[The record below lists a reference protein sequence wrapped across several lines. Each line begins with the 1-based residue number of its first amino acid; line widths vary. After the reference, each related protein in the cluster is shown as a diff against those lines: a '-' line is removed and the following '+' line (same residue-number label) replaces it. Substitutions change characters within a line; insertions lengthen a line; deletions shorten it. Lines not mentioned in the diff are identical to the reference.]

1 MGDQATGDQ
10 AMGDQATGYQATG
23 DQATAERPADLV
35 LTGGA
40 VYTVDA
46 ARTWAQA
53 VAVTD
58 GRIAAVGTDA
68 DMRPHVGPRTEVVNL
83 RGRMVLPGFQD
94 AHVHASGGGLER
106 NQCDLTGEHTRQG
119 YLAAIRAYAD
129 RAPEAEWITGG
140 GWSMDVFPGGVP
152 GKDDLDAIIPDRP
165 VFLSNRDHHGAWVNS
180 RALALAGIDAATP
193 DPPDGRLERT
203 ASGEPQGTLHEGAM
217 NLVQRLVPAPDLAA
231 QVAGILEGQ
240 RYLLSLGITAWQEA
254 IVGEYAVVPDCFDA
268 YREVERRGLLTAR
281 VTGALWWRRATGLS
295 QLDFLAERRAIAS
308 GPRFRATSVK
318 IMQDGVCENFTAAML
333 TPYLDG
339 HGHETGGRGTSF
351 FGPEELTEA
360 VTAIDAGGFQVHI
373 HAIGDRAVREALDA
387 IAAARAANGDG
398 EGLRGRGQQSAGR
411 RGWGQQSAGRRGRGQ
426 QSAGRH
432 HIAHLQVIHPDD
444 VPRFRELSVVANCQ
458 PLWASNEPQM
468 TELTL
473 PFLGPER
480 SAWQYPFGSL
490 AASGAQLCF
499 GSDWPVSSPNPMWQM
514 HTAVNRTTSPD
525 YPFRGPETET
535 PFLPGERIGLPAAIA
550 AFTMG
555 SAYVNHDERDAGS
568 VEAGKRADLVVLDR
582 DLFTQPAAEIAL
594 AEVDLTLVDGAV
606 VYARPGRL

>member
-1 MGDQATGDQ
+1 MGEG
-10 AMGDQATGYQATG
+10 G
-23 DQATAERPADLV
+23 PADLV
-35 LTGGA
+35 LAGGA

-53 VAVTD
+53 VAISG

-68 DMRPHVGPRTEVVNL
+68 EMRPHVGPRTEVVNL
-83 RGRMVLPGFQD
+83 HGRMVLPGFQD

-106 NQCDLTGEHTRQG
+106 GQCDLTGEHTREG

-129 RAPEAEWITGG
+129 RNSGAEWITGG
-140 GWSMDVFPGGVP
+140 GWGMDVFPGGVP
-152 GKDDLDAIIPDRP
+152 SKEDLDQVVPDRP

-180 RALALAGIDAATP
+180 RALALAGIDATTP
-193 DPPDGRLERT
+193 DPPDGRIERT
-203 ASGEPQGTLHEGAM
+203 AAGEPQGTLHEGAM
-217 NLVQRLVPAPDLAA
+217 NLVQRMVPAVTLAER
-231 QVAGILEGQ
+231 VAGVLEGQ
-240 RYLLSLGITAWQEA
+240 RYLHSLGITAWQEA
-254 IVGEYAVVPDCFDA
+254 IVGEYAVVPDSFDA
-268 YREVERRGLLTAR
+268 FREVEGQGLLTAR
-281 VTGALWWRRATGLS
+281 VTGALWWRRGAGLA
-295 QLDFLAERRAIAS
+295 QLDFLAGRRAIAS
-308 GPRFRATSVK
+308 GSRFRATSVK

-339 HGHETGGRGTSF
+339 HGHETEGRGTSF
-351 FGPEELTEA
+351 FDPEELKEA
-360 VTAIDAGGFQVHI
+360 VTAIDARGFQVHV

-387 IAAARAANGDG
+387 IAAARAANGPTT
-398 EGLRGRGQQSAGR
+398 
-411 RGWGQQSAGRRGRGQ
+411 
-426 QSAGRH
+426 GRH

-444 VPRFRELSVVANCQ
+444 VPRFRDLGVLANCQ

-468 TELTL
+468 TELTM

-514 HTAVNRTTSPD
+514 HTAVNRTTSPE
-525 YPFRGPETET
+525 YPFRGPQTDE
-535 PFLPGERIGLPAAIA
+535 PFVPGERIGLAAAIA

-568 VEAGKRADLVVLDR
+568 VEPGKRADLVVLDR
-582 DLFTQPAAEIAL
+582 NLFTQPATEIAL

-606 VYARPGRL
+606 VYARPGT

>member
-1 MGDQATGDQ
+1 M
-10 AMGDQATGYQATG
+10 
-23 DQATAERPADLV
+23 AEHPADLV

-53 VAVTD
+53 VAISG

-68 DMRPHVGPRTEVVNL
+68 EMRPHVGPRTEVVNL

-94 AHVHASGGGLER
+94 AHVHASSGGLER
-106 NQCDLTGEHTRQG
+106 GQCDLTSEHTREG

-129 RAPEAEWITGG
+129 RNPGAEWITGG
-140 GWSMDVFPGGVP
+140 GWGMDVFPGGVP
-152 GKDDLDAIIPDRP
+152 SKEDLDQVVPDRP

-193 DPPDGRLERT
+193 DPPDGRIERT
-203 ASGEPQGTLHEGAM
+203 ATGEPQGSLHEGAM
-217 NLVQRLVPAPDLAA
+217 NLVERIVPAVTLAER
-231 QVAGILEGQ
+231 VAGVLEGQ
-240 RYLLSLGITAWQEA
+240 RYLHSLGITAWQEA
-254 IVGEYAVVPDCFDA
+254 IVGEYAVVPDSFDA
-268 YREVERRGLLTAR
+268 FRELESQGLLTAR
-281 VTGALWWRRATGLS
+281 VTGALWWRRGPGLA

-308 GPRFRATSVK
+308 GSRFRATSVK

-339 HGHETGGRGTSF
+339 HGHETEGRGTGF
-351 FGPEELTEA
+351 FDPEELKEA
-360 VTAIDAGGFQVHI
+360 VTAIDARGFQVHV

-387 IAAARAANGDG
+387 IAAARAANGTTT
-398 EGLRGRGQQSAGR
+398 
-411 RGWGQQSAGRRGRGQ
+411 
-426 QSAGRH
+426 GRH

-444 VPRFRELSVVANCQ
+444 VPRFADLGVLANCQ

-514 HTAVNRTTSPD
+514 HTAVNRTTSPE
-525 YPFRGPETET
+525 YPFRGPETDE

-568 VEAGKRADLVVLDR
+568 VEPGKRADLVVLDR
-582 DLFTQPAAEIAL
+582 NLFTQPAAEIAL
-594 AEVDLTLVDGAV
+594 AEVDLTLVDGSV
-606 VYARPGRL
+606 VYARPGT

>member
-1 MGDQATGDQ
+1 M
-10 AMGDQATGYQATG
+10 
-23 DQATAERPADLV
+23 AERPADLV

-53 VAVTD
+53 VAVSG
-58 GRIAAVGTDA
+58 GRIAAVGADA
-68 DMRPHVGPRTEVVNL
+68 EMRPHVGPRTEVVNL

-106 NQCDLTGEHTRQG
+106 GQCDLTSEHTREG
-119 YLAAIRAYAD
+119 YLAAIRSYAD
-129 RAPEAEWITGG
+129 RNPGAEWITGG
-140 GWSMDVFPGGVP
+140 GWGMDVFPRGVP
-152 GKDDLDAIIPDRP
+152 SKKDLDEVVPDRP

-193 DPPDGRLERT
+193 DPPDGRIERT
-203 ASGEPQGTLHEGAM
+203 ATGAPQGSLHEGAM
-217 NLVQRLVPAPDLAA
+217 NLVQRMLPVVTLAER
-231 QVAGILEGQ
+231 VTGVLEGQ
-240 RYLLSLGITAWQEA
+240 RYLHSLGITAWQEA
-254 IVGEYAVVPDCFDA
+254 IVGEYAVVPDSFDA
-268 YREVERRGLLTAR
+268 FREVEGRGLLTAR
-281 VTGALWWRRATGLS
+281 VTGALWWRRGAGLS
-295 QLDFLAERRAIAS
+295 QLDSLAERRAIAS
-308 GPRFRATSVK
+308 GSRFRASSVK

-339 HGHETGGRGTSF
+339 HGHETEGRGTSF
-351 FGPEELTEA
+351 FDPEELKEA
-360 VTAIDAGGFQVHI
+360 VTAIDAQGFQVHI

-387 IAAARAANGDG
+387 VAAARAANGPT
-398 EGLRGRGQQSAGR
+398 
-411 RGWGQQSAGRRGRGQ
+411 
-426 QSAGRH
+426 AGRH

-444 VPRFRELSVVANCQ
+444 VPRFRDLGVLANCQ

-514 HTAVNRTTSPD
+514 HTAVNRTTSPE
-525 YPFRGPETET
+525 YPFRGPETDE
-535 PFLPGERIGLPAAIA
+535 PFLPDERIGLPAAIA

-568 VEAGKRADLVVLDR
+568 VEPGKRADLVVLDR
-582 DLFTQPAAEIAL
+582 NLFTQPAAEIAL

-606 VYARPGRL
+606 VYARPGA

>member
-1 MGDQATGDQ
+1 M
-10 AMGDQATGYQATG
+10 
-23 DQATAERPADLV
+23 TAERPADLV

-46 ARTWAQA
+46 ARSWAQA
-53 VAVTD
+53 VAVKD
-58 GRIAAVGTDA
+58 GRITAVGTDA

-83 RGRMVLPGFQD
+83 NGRMLLPGFQD

-106 NQCDLTGEHTRQG
+106 RQCDLTGEHSREG
-119 YLAAIRAYAD
+119 YLAAIRGYAD
-129 RAPEAEWITGG
+129 RAPGAAWITGG

-152 GKDDLDAIIPDRP
+152 GKDELDAVVPDRP
-165 VFLSNRDHHGAWVNS
+165 VFLANRDHHGAWVNS
-180 RALALAGIDAATP
+180 RALALAGVDAATP
-193 DPPDGRLERT
+193 DPPDGRIERT
-203 ASGEPQGTLHEGAM
+203 AAGEPQGTLHEGAM
-217 NLVQRLVPAPDLAA
+217 NLVQRMVPAVTVDE

-240 RYLLSLGITAWQEA
+240 RYLHSLGITAWQEA
-254 IVGEYAVVPDCFDA
+254 IVGEYAVVPDCFEA
-268 YREVERRGLLTAR
+268 YREVAGRGLLTAR
-281 VTGALWWRRATGLS
+281 VTGALWWQRSAGLS
-295 QLDFLAERRAIAS
+295 QLDFLAERRAIA
-308 GPRFRATSVK
+308 GPGRFRTTSVK

-333 TPYLDG
+333 SPYLDG
-339 HGHETGGRGTSF
+339 HGHETGGTGTSF
-351 FGPEELTEA
+351 FDPEELKEA
-360 VTAIDAGGFQVHI
+360 VTAIDARGFQVHV

-387 IAAARAANGDG
+387 IAAARAANGHG
-398 EGLRGRGQQSAGR
+398 VGWRGQNQQSVGRRGQNQQSVGRRGQGQQSVGR
-411 RGWGQQSAGRRGRGQ
+411 RGQNQQS
-426 QSAGRH
+426 GRH
-432 HIAHLQVIHPDD
+432 HIAHLQVIHPED
-444 VPRFRELSVVANCQ
+444 VPRFRDLAVVANCQ

-514 HTAVNRTTSPD
+514 HTAVNRTTSPG
-525 YPFRGPETET
+525 YPFRGRDTDT

-550 AFTMG
+550 AFTIG

-568 VEAGKRADLVVLDR
+568 IEPGKRADLVVLDR

-594 AEVDLTLVDGAV
+594 AEVDLTLVDGTV
-606 VYARPGRL
+606 VHARPGA

>member
-1 MGDQATGDQ
+1 M
-10 AMGDQATGYQATG
+10 
-23 DQATAERPADLV
+23 AERPADLV

-53 VAVTD
+53 VAITS

-68 DMRPHVGPRTEVVNL
+68 EMRALVGPRAEVVNL

-106 NQCDLTGEHTRQG
+106 GQCDLTSEHTRAG
-119 YLAAIRAYAD
+119 YLAAIRSYAD
-129 RAPEAEWITGG
+129 RNPGAEWITGG
-140 GWSMDVFPGGVP
+140 GWGMDVFPGGVP
-152 GKDDLDAIIPDRP
+152 SKEDLDQVVPDRP

-180 RALALAGIDAATP
+180 RALALAGVDAATP
-193 DPPDGRLERT
+193 DPPDGRIERT
-203 ASGEPQGTLHEGAM
+203 AAGAPQGTLHEGAM
-217 NLVQRLVPAPDLAA
+217 NLVQRMVPAVTLAER
-231 QVAGILEGQ
+231 VAGVLEGQ
-240 RYLLSLGITAWQEA
+240 RYLHSLGITAWQEA

-268 YREVERRGLLTAR
+268 FREVDGRGLLTAR
-281 VTGALWWRRATGLS
+281 VTGALWWRRGVGLS
-295 QLDFLAERRAIAS
+295 QLDSLAERRAIAS
-308 GPRFRATSVK
+308 GSRFRATSVK

-339 HGHETGGRGTSF
+339 HGHETEGRGASF
-351 FGPEELTEA
+351 FDPEELKEA
-360 VTAIDAGGFQVHI
+360 VTAIDTRGFQVHI
-373 HAIGDRAVREALDA
+373 HAIGDRAVRESLDA
-387 IAAARAANGDG
+387 IAAARAANGPT
-398 EGLRGRGQQSAGR
+398 
-411 RGWGQQSAGRRGRGQ
+411 
-426 QSAGRH
+426 AGRH
-432 HIAHLQVIHPDD
+432 HIAHLQVIHPED
-444 VPRFRELSVVANCQ
+444 VPRFADLGVLANCQ

-514 HTAVNRTTSPD
+514 HTAVNRTTSPEH
-525 YPFRGPETET
+525 PFRGPESDE

-555 SAYVNHDERDAGS
+555 SAYVNHDEREAGS
-568 VEAGKRADLVVLDR
+568 VEPGKRADLVVLDR
-582 DLFTQPAAEIAL
+582 NLFTQPAAEIAL

-606 VYARPGRL
+606 VYARPGT

>member
-1 MGDQATGDQ
+1 LA
-10 AMGDQATGYQATG
+10 
-23 DQATAERPADLV
+23 ADLV

-46 ARTWAQA
+46 ARSWAQA
-53 VAVTD
+53 VAVRD

-68 DMRPHVGPRTEVVNL
+68 SMRPHVGPRTEVVNL
-83 RGRMVLPGFQD
+83 RGRMLLPGFQD

-106 NQCDLTGEHTRQG
+106 GQCDLTGEHTREG
-119 YLAAIRAYAD
+119 YLAAIRSYAD
-129 RAPEAEWITGG
+129 RNPGAEWVTGG
-140 GWSMDVFPGGVP
+140 GWGMDVFPGGTP
-152 GKDDLDAIIPDRP
+152 SKDELDQVVPDRP

-180 RALALAGIDAATP
+180 RALAAAGIDAATP
-193 DPPDGRLERT
+193 DPPDGRIERT
-203 ASGEPQGTLHEGAM
+203 AAGEPQGTLHEGAM
-217 NLVQRLVPAPDLAA
+217 NLVQRVVPGVTLDD
-231 QVAGILEGQ
+231 QVAGVLEGQ
-240 RYLLSLGITAWQEA
+240 RYLHSLGITAWQEA
-254 IVGEYAVVPDCFDA
+254 IVGEYAVVPDCFEA
-268 YREVERRGLLTAR
+268 YREVDRQGLLTAR
-281 VTGALWWRRATGLS
+281 VTGALWWRRAAGLS

-308 GPRFRATSVK
+308 SGRFRTTSVK

-339 HGHETGGRGTSF
+339 HGHETEGRGTSF
-351 FGPEELTEA
+351 FEPAELNEA
-360 VTAIDAGGFQVHI
+360 VTAIDAHGFQVHI

-387 IAAARAANGDG
+387 IAAARVANGPDG
-398 EGLRGRGQQSAGR
+398 AGR
-411 RGWGQQSAGRRGRGQ
+411 RGQNQHGAGRRGQNQ
-426 QSAGRH
+426 QSGRH
-432 HIAHLQVIHPDD
+432 HIAHLQVIHPED
-444 VPRFRELSVVANCQ
+444 VRRFRDLSVVANCQ
-458 PLWASNEPQM
+458 PLWACNEPQM

-514 HTAVNRTTSPD
+514 HTAVNRTTAPD
-525 YPFRGPETET
+525 YPFRGPETNT

-568 VEAGKRADLVVLDR
+568 IEPGKRADLVVLDR
-582 DLFTQPAAEIAL
+582 NLFAEPAAEIAQ
-594 AEVDLTLVDGAV
+594 AQADLTLVDGTV
-606 VYARPGRL
+606 VHARPGA